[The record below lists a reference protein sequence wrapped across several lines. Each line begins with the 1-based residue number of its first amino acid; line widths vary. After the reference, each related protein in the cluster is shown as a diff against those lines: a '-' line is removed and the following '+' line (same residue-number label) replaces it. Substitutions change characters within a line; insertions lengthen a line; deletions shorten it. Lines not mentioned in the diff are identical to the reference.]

1 MKDRFIQVRIV
12 GNQLIKKMTLTVF
25 NHRQNNM
32 LHTSGM
38 LVTFVE

>member
-1 MKDRFIQVRIV
+1 MKDSFIQVRIV
-12 GNQLIKKMTLTVF
+12 GNQLITKMTLTVF

-32 LHTSGM
+32 LHTSEM